1 MNRDVSRETA
11 VAVGREHRADGRVSR
26 ETSSA
31 VTRRRH
37 GLLAA
42 AAAATIALAAAACA
56 APPGPQGWAP
66 ARTVRVDSQQT
77 VLVAYKAKLFALPN
91 ASSNAT
97 WQFPPKDKS
106 QSPPS
111 DAALDDLR
119 QAAASAVSDADAIG
133 RIEARIND
141 LRLSGPSKDALK
153 SEIDASAPADR
164 RGKLKSLVDDT
175 LSKEND
181 ALKDLKAIYG
191 DIGVAADGQT
201 AYVGTFRGIVFALDT
216 RDGHMRWWRDAG
228 DGLIGGIAV
237 DGSTLYFGTKGHDI
251 FAWDADTGE
260 QRWRVGADGEVW
272 ATPTVAADTVYATSL
287 DGSVHALD
295 KATGARRW
303 RFSGAGSGI
312 GSKAVVDGDAVY
324 VGAFDNKLY
333 ALSADTG
340 QMKWS
345 FKAGNWFWATPLVR
359 DDVVYAASLDGSV
372 YAIDAG
378 DGTQRWERALGSG
391 VRSAPVFAGG
401 GLMVAS
407 RDGRVWKLD
416 PGSGEPSPGSPAV
429 TGETV
434 LADLTADGNE
444 VYVVPEAR
452 LFYVFDASREI
463 TLPGSVPL
471 PQ

>member
-1 MNRDVSRETA
+1 MTASSILSRQ
-11 VAVGREHRADGRVSR
+11 
-26 ETSSA
+26 SSIL
-31 VTRRRH
+31 RCPSSIFRRH
-37 GLLAA
+37 PRGLLAIAA
-42 AAAATIALAAAACA
+42 AAALAHAAACG
-56 APPGPQGWAP
+56 APPGPHGWAP
-66 ARTVRVDSQQT
+66 ARPVRVDSQQT
-77 VLVAYKAKLFALPN
+77 VLVAYKAQLFAFPD
-91 ASSNAT
+91 ASSNAA

-119 QAAASAVSDADAIG
+119 HAVADAVSDADTLG
-133 RIEARIND
+133 RIDARIND

-164 RGKLKSLVDDT
+164 RGKLKSIVDDT
-175 LSKEND
+175 LSKENN

-191 DIGVAADGQT
+191 DIGVAADGKT

-228 DGLIGGIAV
+228 AGLIGGIAV
-237 DGSTLYFGTKGHDI
+237 DGPTLYFGTKGRDV
-251 FAWDADTGE
+251 FAWDASTGD
-260 QRWRVGADGEVW
+260 QRWRFGADGEVW
-272 ATPTVAADTVYATSL
+272 STPTVTSDAVYVTSL
-287 DGSVHALD
+287 DGSVYALE
-295 KATGARRW
+295 KSGGTRKW
-303 RFSGAGSGI
+303 RFSGASSGI

-378 DGTQRWERALGSG
+378 DGKQRWERALGSG
-391 VRSAPVFAGG
+391 IRSAPVFAGG

-416 PGSGEPSPGSPAV
+416 PGSGEPAAGSPAV

-434 LADLTADGNE
+434 LADLAADGNE